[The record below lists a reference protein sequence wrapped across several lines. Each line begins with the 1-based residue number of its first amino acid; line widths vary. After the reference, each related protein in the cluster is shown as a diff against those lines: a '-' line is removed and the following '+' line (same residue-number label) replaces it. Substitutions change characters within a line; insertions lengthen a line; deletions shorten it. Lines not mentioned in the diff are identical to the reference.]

1 MLIIQRYSVKITKII
16 LLKHTVTLLR
26 LGGYFEWRP
35 WPHHE
40 DLNTKIVNNPRSRA
54 IGLNASRDCKCREP
68 YRIKILLKVPSRREI
83 RACHYCIVR
92 KNVFFHLKSRHP
104 FLTSKCARMFVLG
117 NYPYLKVRSLQGEA
131 CIIRSLFRMD
141 NIRRL
146 MCERIFASN
155 WSYWS

>member
-83 RACHYCIVR
+83 RACHYC
-92 KNVFFHLKSRHP
+92 KEK
-104 FLTSKCARMFVLG
+104 
-117 NYPYLKVRSLQGEA
+117 
-131 CIIRSLFRMD
+131 
-141 NIRRL
+141 
-146 MCERIFASN
+146 RIFSSEISTSVLDFKMCSYVRPWKLSVPQSSQFTG
-155 WSYWS
+155 WSMHNTFAFQNG